1 MSLKYFYY
9 GEKGKRHR
17 EVSYRVHKLLRG
29 FSLVK
34 ELAIT
39 PYIIEGLSY
48 AEELLAHLPV
58 FCNLTCLKF
67 IGEPMNFASGALGN
81 VIQKLPCVNSLIFN
95 VEIFLSPYCEEG
107 EWRLDPVAPCFSTH
121 LKSITIREFGG
132 TKGELHVV
140 TFLLESAL
148 ILERLVISCSLDK
161 FSGGVG
167 RQKEVHDQLMLSRRS
182 RTCAIEFS

>member
-1 MSLKYFYY
+1 M
-9 GEKGKRHR
+9 
-17 EVSYRVHKLLRG
+17 
-29 FSLVK
+29 
-34 ELAIT
+34 
-39 PYIIEGLSY
+39 
-48 AEELLAHLPV
+48 
-58 FCNLTCLKF
+58 
-67 IGEPMNFASGALGN
+67 
-81 VIQKLPCVNSLIFN
+81 
-95 VEIFLSPYCEEG
+95 
-107 EWRLDPVAPCFSTH
+107 DPVAPCFSTH

-140 TFLLESAL
+140 TFLLENAL